1 MLSGKPRGQASRQ
14 FMAES
19 LAAAGS
25 ERKQA
30 DRAMADAAGRRHR
43 AAGDAAPGLG
53 RAMADAF
60 GGGGRALDGSLDR
73 PGGISRQGKTG
84 NEKCCESRES

>member
-1 MLSGKPRGQASRQ
+1 
-14 FMAES
+14 MAER

-25 ERKQA
+25 EREQA
-30 DRAMADAAGRRHR
+30 DRAMADAAGGRHR

-53 RAMADAF
+53 RAMAHAF

-73 PGGISRQGKTG
+73 PGGISRQGKAG
-84 NEKCCESRES
+84 NEKC